1 MPVSS
6 PRTNRKS
13 SRRKGRSSRTTRAA
27 RSVAKT
33 TRRARTARVS
43 HVVIDE
49 APPAKARRAKTRS
62 RARAESTLI
71 RRTGKDYVTL
81 PSWRDLDKITNG
93 RVVQPKSHPF
103 DSISTARIALMIL
116 IAAVAVT
123 AYVGHV
129 HATQQTLR
137 QMHELRTENAALRLE
152 YGSVKGEYDRMT
164 GPAAIRSQARDLG
177 MIETTSYG
185 ETLTVEN

>member
-6 PRTNRKS
+6 PRTNRKP
-13 SRRKGRSSRTTRAA
+13 SRVKGRKSRTAARTTRI
-27 RSVAKT
+27 
-33 TRRARTARVS
+33 ARTARAARLS
-43 HVVIDE
+43 HVVIDDS
-49 APPAKARRAKTRS
+49 PPAKVRRAKTRS
-62 RARAESTLI
+62 RAKAESTLI

-116 IAAVAVT
+116 IGAVAVT

-129 HATQQTLR
+129 HATQGTLR
-137 QMHELRTENAALRLE
+137 QMHQLRTENAALRLE

-164 GPAAIRSQARDLG
+164 GPAVIRRQARELG
-177 MIETTSYG
+177 LIETTSYG